1 MSDGRRYLAVKLCV
15 GIAAITGWAG
25 FTAVSVS
32 SSAGHAPVAALSAD
46 QSNAFWSHWG
56 DGRAELSG
64 YRLMQPRYGAARPGT
79 AVLIFVTE
87 DFSDSLR
94 VKADPGQHPA
104 SDVYP
109 VLKLNAVRDFQTG
122 IYDYNVMTSVFARVA
137 AGWPVAKVSF
147 SSQEWCGQV
156 WHQLLPRGGSVAGIS
171 HSYFDGEADGTEKLA
186 EPADGVIEDVLPIL
200 VRGWGSAFLAPGTSR
215 TVSLLPSLLRA
226 RLEHRPLAWGR
237 ATVSAAAAATSA
249 AVPAGTFQV
258 RRWTVAR
265 ADGGPVTTYD
275 VELAS
280 PHRLVAW
287 ATSDGEKAELLGSE
301 RLAYWKMNGPGGE
314 QALEKLGL
322 RVPATAWSIAPDAAH
337 GRNTFEP

>member
-25 FTAVSVS
+25 FTAASLS
-32 SSAGHAPVAALSAD
+32 WASGDGRVAALSTE

-87 DFSDSLR
+87 DFSDSAR
-94 VKADPGQHPA
+94 VKADPGKHPA

-147 SSQEWCGQV
+147 SSQEWCGHV
-156 WHQLLPRGGSVAGIS
+156 WHQLLPRGGRVAGVS
-171 HSYFDGEADGTEKLA
+171 HSYFDGEADGTETLA
-186 EPADGVIEDVLPIL
+186 QPPDGVIEDALPIL
-200 VRGWGSAFLAPGTSR
+200 VRGWGSALLAPGTSR
-215 TVSLLPSLLRA
+215 TVPLLPSLLRA
-226 RLEHRPLAWGR
+226 RLEHKALAWGR
-237 ATVSAAAAATSA
+237 ATISVSEAPASVT
-249 AVPAGTFQV
+249 VPAGTFDV
-258 RRWTVAR
+258 RRWTRAR
-265 ADGGPVTTYD
+265 PDGGPVTTYD
-275 VELAS
+275 VEVAS
-280 PHRLVAW
+280 PHRLIAW
-287 ATSDGEKAELLGSE
+287 AAGDGEKAELLGSE

-314 QALEKLGL
+314 QALAKLGL
-322 RVPATAWSIAPDAAH
+322 PSQTTTW
-337 GRNTFEP
+337 